1 VSERKCIVT
10 RQNLSSKD
18 MIRFV
23 IGPDGQVVPDLKGN
37 LPGRGVWI
45 TAKARYVTQAIKEN
59 LFAKAFKTY
68 VKQNESLAALISGLL
83 AQNCLNYLSLAHKA
97 GLVNSGF
104 SKVESALKGDIA
116 VLIEAQD
123 GAADGKRKL
132 AAQAK
137 PGVERVEYFT
147 SAQLSLALGR
157 PNVVHAAVGSHSLA
171 EKFLV
176 AVRRIKDYEN

>member
-1 VSERKCIVT
+1 
-10 RQNLSSKD
+10 

-23 IGPDGQVVPDLKGN
+23 IGPDNEVVPDLKGR

-45 TAKARYVTQAIKEN
+45 IAKARYINQAIEKRI
-59 LFAKAFKTY
+59 FARAFKTH
-68 VKQNESLAALISGLL
+68 VKQNESLAALIGGLL
-83 AQNCLNYLSLAHKA
+83 VQNCLNYLSLARKA

-116 VLIEAQD
+116 VLIEARD

-132 AAQAK
+132 AARAK
-137 PGVERVEYFT
+137 PGVTRVEYFT

-157 PNVVHAAVGSHSLA
+157 PNVVHAAVGSHGLA
-171 EKFLV
+171 DKFLV
-176 AVRRIKDYEN
+176 AVARIKDYEN